1 MPVPIHAMNVRIY
14 IYRCVYTYIYTHRY
28 CNTSEWPGFEIFTN
42 GRLCHVQMPA
52 CEPNKLRN
60 HVVHTCTDVIYIYTY
75 IHTCIYIYRHVCVC
89 VDVCGF
95 TFPWLLSS
103 DLVDA
108 IGLALCII

>member
-1 MPVPIHAMNVRIY
+1 
-14 IYRCVYTYIYTHRY
+14 
-28 CNTSEWPGFEIFTN
+28 
-42 GRLCHVQMPA
+42 MPA

-60 HVVHTCTDVIYIYTY
+60 HVVHTCTDAIYIYTY
-75 IHTCIYIYRHVCVC
+75 IYTYILAYIYIYISTCVCVC
-89 VDVCGF
+89 VDVCWF